1 MAFRARHD
9 GLKRVRK
16 TSLLGLI
23 ALGSALFLGNP
34 HLAVAQMTQVDIA
47 GKWITV
53 PAPEGHC
60 QLDPSHPMDSQLY
73 SMQQRVNRGLND
85 VLVISARCKE
95 LRRWRL
101 GLGYLIQDV
110 GVVLNPANPEDQ
122 VPDLPR
128 STFVAKFAET
138 ERSKDSIGNM
148 KKTIQERASEILP
161 QIRMG
166 ETSYLGLIEVT
177 NDAAYT
183 GLIQSLST
191 NYGRTR
197 VIMISVT
204 AITVVE
210 DRTVFATLM
219 APFEDDT
226 TIEIVLARQ
235 KKFIRA
241 LLAAN

>member
-1 MAFRARHD
+1 M
-9 GLKRVRK
+9 RK
-16 TSLLGLI
+16 PSLLGLI
-23 ALGSALFLGNP
+23 ALGSALFLGSP
-34 HLAVAQMTQVDIA
+34 HLAAAETTRVDIA

-53 PAPEGHC
+53 PAPDGHC

-73 SMQQRVNRGLND
+73 SMQQSVNRGLND

-101 GLGYLIQDV
+101 GLGYLIQNI
-110 GVVLNPANPEDQ
+110 GIVVNPANPRDQ
-122 VPDLPR
+122 ITDLPR
-128 STFVAKFAET
+128 SVFVAKFAE
-138 ERSKDSIGNM
+138 SKHPKDSIGNM
-148 KKTIQERASEILP
+148 KRTIQERANEILP
-161 QIRMG
+161 QARMG
-166 ETSYLGLIEVT
+166 ETSYLGVLEV
-177 NDAAYT
+177 NDDAAYT
-183 GLIQSLST
+183 GLIQSMST

-197 VIMISVT
+197 VIMISIT

-210 DRTVFATLM
+210 DRTVFATLT
-219 APFEDDT
+219 APFEDNT

>member
-1 MAFRARHD
+1 M
-9 GLKRVRK
+9 RK

-23 ALGSALFLGNP
+23 ALGSALFLGSP
-34 HLAVAQMTQVDIA
+34 QFAAAETTRVDIA

-73 SMQQRVNRGLND
+73 SMQESVNRGLND

-101 GLGYLIQDV
+101 GLGYLIQNIEI
-110 GVVLNPANPEDQ
+110 VVNPANPRDQ
-122 VPDLPR
+122 ITDLPR
-128 STFVAKFAET
+128 SVFVAKFAET
-138 ERSKDSIGNM
+138 ESSKDSIGNM
-148 KKTIQERASEILP
+148 KKTIQERAKETLP
-161 QIRMG
+161 QARMG
-166 ETSYLGLIEVT
+166 ETSYLGLLEV
-177 NDAAYT
+177 NDDAAYT
-183 GLIQSLST
+183 GLIQNLST

-197 VIMISVT
+197 VIIISVT
-204 AITVVE
+204 AVTVVE

-219 APFEDDT
+219 APFEDNT
-226 TIEIVLARQ
+226 TIKTVLTRQ